1 MKRYIL
7 IIAIFSIVA
16 VLSLYL
22 YYQQIKPEDV
32 FNVSDFPMKIGQWS
46 AEDIPIEE
54 EVYAILETR
63 NLLLREYK
71 KANSPPIVL
80 YIIYSD
86 KNRKATHPPEVCLT
100 GSGITILEKKEKDL
114 KITAD
119 NQKLNIKVNYMLS
132 EQGKTREVFIY
143 WFKAG
148 KTFTPKYLNQQLRIM
163 LNQLKGKSSGGAMI
177 RLSTRIVENEQEA
190 MDRLT
195 SFTKEIVPIIIKTI
209 P

>member
-7 IIAIFSIVA
+7 IITIFSIVA

-22 YYQQIKPEDV
+22 YYQQIKPEDA

-46 AEDIPIEE
+46 AEDIPLDD
-54 EVYAILETR
+54 EVYEILETR
-63 NLLLREYK
+63 NLILREYK
-71 KANSPPIVL
+71 TKDAPSVVL
-80 YIIYSD
+80 YIIYAD
-86 KNRKATHPPEVCLT
+86 KNRKATHPPEICLT
-100 GSGITILEKKEKDL
+100 GGGVTILEKKEKDL
-114 KITAD
+114 KITD
-119 NQKLNIKVNYMLS
+119 NNQKLDIKVNYMLT

-163 LNQLKGKSSGGAMI
+163 FNQLKGKSSGGAMI

-190 MDRLT
+190 INRLT
-195 SFTKEIVPIIIKTI
+195 GFTKEIIPIIIKTI